1 MNKNLRS
8 SIAVLALAGLGAL
21 IYSNYNASKQMA
33 SPAVGDAPTGRAI
46 VQVTVPE
53 LTGQAAIGKLAFNA
67 KCASCHGENAVGQV
81 GVAPP
86 LVHKIYEPNHHGD
99 MAFLMAARNGVRSHH
114 WKFGNMPPVDGIT
127 DAEVKTIVAYV
138 RTLQRANGIN

>member
-1 MNKNLRS
+1 MNNNMRLG
-8 SIAVLALAGLGAL
+8 IAILALAGFGVL
-21 IYSNYNASKQMA
+21 IYNNYK
-33 SPAVGDAPTGRAI
+33 SPDKVAAPAMGGTPAGRAI
-46 VQVTVPE
+46 VQVSVPE

-67 KCASCHGENAVGQV
+67 KCATCHGENAVGQV

-86 LVHKIYEPNHHGD
+86 LVHQIYRPGHHGD

-127 DAEVKTIVAYV
+127 DAEVKSIVAYV
-138 RTLQRANGIN
+138 RALQQANGIN

>member
-1 MNKNLRS
+1 MNNNMRLG
-8 SIAVLALAGLGAL
+8 IAVLALAGFGAL
-21 IYSNYNASKQMA
+21 IYSNYKSPEQMA
-33 SPAVGDAPTGRAI
+33 DPATGDAPAGRAI

-67 KCASCHGENAVGQV
+67 KCATCHGDNAVGQV

-86 LVHKIYEPNHHGD
+86 LVHQIYRPGHHGD

-127 DAEVKTIVAYV
+127 DAEVKTIVAYI
-138 RTLQRANGIN
+138 RALQQANGIN